1 MGTSTRITYYK
12 NEILGQG
19 SYGTVFKGEFF
30 NENDEKKTVAVKR
43 VSMLLEDKD
52 FMDNLLREEEI
63 LFKLQNHPYIVQL
76 YWVEVQ
82 LEEFR

>member
-1 MGTSTRITYYK
+1 MSTSTRITYYK

>member
-1 MGTSTRITYYK
+1 MSTSTRITFYK

-19 SYGTVFKGEFF
+19 SYGTVFKGEFS

-43 VSMLLEDKD
+43 VLMRMEDKD

-63 LFKLQNHPYIVQL
+63 LFKLQNHRYIVQL

-82 LEEFR
+82 QEEFR

>member
-1 MGTSTRITYYK
+1 MSTSTRITYYR

-19 SYGTVFKGEFF
+19 SYGTVFKGEFS